1 MDRRKGA
8 RGTGVQDMR
17 NNIGEARRRYESAV
31 MGKFTQ
37 DDAAEFFGVSPSTY
51 KKWEQGQGR
60 LNGEILCQ
68 IADKYDTTVDYLL
81 MVTDNPGPVHKY
93 SVIRLDGPQN
103 APESLTADEKRL
115 LEAYRALDENMRQA
129 AIGAVEGM
137 LATNRRQGDTADT
150 VAV

>member
-1 MDRRKGA
+1 
-8 RGTGVQDMR
+8 MR

-93 SVIRLDGPQN
+93 SVIRLDAPQN

>member
-1 MDRRKGA
+1 
-8 RGTGVQDMR
+8 MR

-81 MVTDNPGPVHKY
+81 MVTDNPGPRHEY
-93 SVIRLDGPQN
+93 AVIHLDAPQDTPD
-103 APESLTADEKRL
+103 ALTDEEKRL
-115 LEAYRALDENMRQA
+115 LEAFRSLDESARHA
-129 AIGAVEGM
+129 ALYSVEGM
-137 LATNRRQGDTADT
+137 AAAYRQAKNQADS
-150 VAV
+150 VAAK

>member
-1 MDRRKGA
+1 MDNVKQGIRYTLIDLMETS
-8 RGTGVQDMR
+8 GTRNIDLAEAVGV
-17 NNIGEARRRYESAV
+17 GKSAV
-31 MGKFTQ
+31 TNWLRGSSSINIENIPAICDYFHITV
-37 DDAAEFFGVSPSTY
+37 DEFFGRA
-51 KKWEQGQGR
+51 K
-60 LNGEILCQ
+60 
-68 IADKYDTTVDYLL
+68 
-81 MVTDNPGPVHKY
+81 DNA
-93 SVIRLDGPQN
+93 QN